1 MPAEYSITPLT
12 RSSQYEEQPVQA
24 FDGKRAADVR
34 IAREEDE
41 VVLSA
46 SRSRA
51 SIPGIL
57 SWNPGE
63 NGRFPEGSKEI

>member
-1 MPAEYSITPLT
+1 M
-12 RSSQYEEQPVQA
+12 
-24 FDGKRAADVR
+24 R
-34 IAREEDE
+34 IAREEDAA
-41 VVLSA
+41 VLSA
-46 SRSRA
+46 SRSGP